1 MTRLLAGKEG
11 SGGFSAA
18 RPAPPV
24 AARTRP
30 QTLLE
35 ICDIFGELAGDPIT
49 DKAFP
54 AHSVGRGRGGRPG
67 NAICLPRG

>member
-1 MTRLLAGKEG
+1 MKDG

-35 ICDIFGELAGDPIT
+35 ICDIFGQLAGESHHCQSIFRRT
-49 DKAFP
+49 QSAVG
-54 AHSVGRGRGGRPG
+54 AGGVRATLSVYLADEP
-67 NAICLPRG
+67 